1 MPLPSL
7 PLFPDTPDDT
17 APVIRITASV
27 TNASGDGFYRFAN
40 TSFALLD
47 PPTQDFYE
55 SYNAIKWTI
64 SLLTATQEFI
74 STIAAVT
81 EENPFL
87 TTVSYMSAITQFF
100 SLAMSLHILS
110 LL

>member
-7 PLFPDTPDDT
+7 PLFPDTPDDV
-17 APVIRITASV
+17 PVIRITASV

-40 TSFALLD
+40 TSFARLD
-47 PPTQDFYE
+47 PPNQDFSE

-64 SLLTATQEFI
+64 SLFTAARGSI

-87 TTVSYMSAITQFF
+87 TTVSYMAAITQFF
-100 SLAMSLHILS
+100 SLAMSVHIRS

>member
-1 MPLPSL
+1 MSLSSL
-7 PLFPDTPDDT
+7 PLFPDTPDDV
-17 APVIRITASV
+17 PVIRITASV

-40 TSFALLD
+40 TSFARLD
-47 PPTQDFYE
+47 PPNQDFSE

-64 SLLTATQEFI
+64 SLLRQEFI

-87 TTVSYMSAITQFF
+87 TTVSYMAAITQFF
-100 SLAMSLHILS
+100 SLAMSVHIRS